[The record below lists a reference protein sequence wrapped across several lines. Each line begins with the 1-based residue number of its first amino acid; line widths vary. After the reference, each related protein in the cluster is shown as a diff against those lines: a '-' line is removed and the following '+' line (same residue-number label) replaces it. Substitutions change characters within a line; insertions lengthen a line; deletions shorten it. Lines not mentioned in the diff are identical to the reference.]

1 MGNSLK
7 ILAAK
12 AEITDLIHTYALNI
26 RNRAPQANASLFTAD
41 ASFETREAHPLKP
54 ETLRQRSRAE
64 GHAAVMGSI
73 GSSTAT
79 HRVFPQIHN
88 LIVKVDGEAASAT
101 SLMVGTV
108 FPGGSQLIGEY
119 EDHFRREDGQWL
131 FSSRCYTIYR
141 EG

>member
-1 MGNSLK
+1 MPDALST
-7 ILAAK
+7 LADKMAI
-12 AEITDLIHTYALNI
+12 AELIHTYALNI
-26 RNRAPQANASLFTAD
+26 RNREPKANGSLFTAD

-54 ETLRQRSRAE
+54 ETLHQRSKAE
-64 GHAAVMGSI
+64 GHAAVVASI

-88 LIVKVDGEAASAT
+88 LIVEVDADSAT
-101 SLMVGTV
+101 ASSLMVGTV

-119 EDHFRREDGQWL
+119 EDHCRREEGRWL
-131 FSSRCYTIYR
+131 FASRCYTIYR